1 MNKETHDIF
10 KCESRV
16 AKVARIEILT
26 KLRTIDVGNVET
38 LQVLGYDEEGNVFS
52 TLEGMRFEWTAS
64 EPDNLEFVSIKV
76 LTCDKY
82 GNNIIRIH
90 QLKQQ
95 NLERKLKVQ
104 TSKLI
109 SLLLE
114 VSRQDNLEFL

>member
-1 MNKETHDIF
+1 LNKETHDIF